1 MVLVVAAV
9 LGAIGTAAVV
19 AWVIATQS
27 RTPPRELLPSA
38 PEYRNH
44 QGMARWIERRLD
56 DEMVRPLL
64 GEDVQADG
72 RRLLGEFYGEDRR

>member
-19 AWVIATQS
+19 AWVIATQG

-56 DEMVRPLL
+56 DELVRPLL
-64 GEDVQADG
+64 SEDVQAEG
-72 RRLLGEFYGEDRR
+72 RRLLAEFYGEDRR